1 MGPAALGRGNAESS
15 VVEEA
20 PQCRQNADM
29 PITEVMVVTNDNG
42 RQLDNSVAV
51 M

>member
-1 MGPAALGRGNAESS
+1 MGPAALGRGNAASS
-15 VVEEA
+15 VVEA

-29 PITEVMVVTNDNG
+29 PITEVMVVTNDNS
-42 RQLDNSVAV
+42 RQLDNSIAV